1 MCRIV
6 GLWDQRPEPGYDLAK
21 VVDRM
26 KDVMSY
32 GGPDDE
38 GSYVDR
44 QHGLALGH
52 RRLSILDLSATGHQ
66 PMQDRERDV
75 WTVYNGEIYNFRE
88 VRAVLEG
95 SGHRFTS
102 TSDTE
107 VLLQA
112 YRQWGMEML
121 SRFRGMFAFALWD
134 RPRQTLILARDRA
147 GVKPLYWSFR
157 DGVLVFASE
166 LKAFHQFP
174 GFRKELNPEALWF
187 FLQLGYIPG
196 PRSIFRDVWRLE
208 PGSWLELDRR
218 GTVRIS
224 RYWDVRE
231 CYARRT
237 AVLDE
242 QEAEERLEALL
253 VESFRLR
260 LVSDVPVG
268 VFLSGGVDSSA
279 VTALLQRHADRP
291 LKTFTIGFAHKD
303 YDESEHAKKVALHL
317 GTDHT
322 ELVCTLEDAFEVLES
337 FEEIYDEPFGDSSGI
352 PTFLVSRLARREV
365 KVALS
370 ADAGDE
376 LFAGYTKYGF
386 VRDYHRRL
394 ARLPGAVRGLASG
407 LLGLLSPEAVEA
419 LWNGLT
425 AVLPLP
431 RYSNLKD
438 KFFKFRN
445 MLSERDLCS
454 SYMRAGSFATPRTV
468 AGILARPPEPTPG
481 LQGTG
486 FDLQLDGPLDVLSC
500 LQIMDFTTYMVDDI
514 LVKVDRATMQN
525 SLEGREP
532 FLDHHL
538 IEFVAG
544 LQPKL
549 KLRDGVSKWL
559 LRKVLYKHVP
569 RELIERPKMGFQ
581 IPLYPWMRG
590 SILTRH
596 ADLFAPGFLK
606 AQGIFEES
614 AVSSLV
620 KGFTS
625 GRPVNANFIWFLFVF
640 QRWFRRW
647 M

>member
-6 GLWDQRPEPGYDLAK
+6 GLWDQRAGPGYDLAE

-26 KDVMSY
+26 KNTMSY

-38 GSYVDR
+38 GSYVD
-44 QHGLALGH
+44 QEHGLALGH
-52 RRLSILDLSATGHQ
+52 RRLTILDLSSAGHQ
-66 PMQDRERDV
+66 PMRDAEREV

-88 VRAVLEG
+88 VRAELEG

-102 TSDTE
+102 ASDTE
-107 VLLQA
+107 VLLHA

-218 GTVRIS
+218 GTVRIN

-231 CYARRT
+231 HYARRIEV
-237 AVLDE
+237 ADE

-279 VTALLQRHADRP
+279 VTALLQRQADRP

-303 YDESEHAKKVALHL
+303 YDESENAKKVARHL

-322 ELVCTLEDAFEVLES
+322 ELVCSLEEAFDVLER

-352 PTFLVSRLARREV
+352 PTYLVSRLARREV

-376 LFAGYTKYGF
+376 LFAGYTKYPF
-386 VRDYHRRL
+386 VRDYHQRL
-394 ARLPGAVRGLASG
+394 ARLPGAVRSLASG
-407 LLGLLSPEAVEA
+407 FLGLFSPEAVEA
-419 LWNGLT
+419 VWSGLT
-425 AVLPLP
+425 AALPLP
-431 RYSNLKD
+431 RYTNLKD

-445 MLSERDLCS
+445 MLSERDLRRS
-454 SYMRAGSFATPRTV
+454 FLRAGSFATPRTV
-468 AGILARPPEPTPG
+468 AGILARPPEPAPG
-481 LQGTG
+481 LEATG
-486 FDLQLDGPLDVLSC
+486 FDLGLDGSLDVLSC
-500 LQIMDFTTYMVDDI
+500 LQIMDFNTYMVDDI

-532 FLDHHL
+532 FLDHRL
-538 IEFVAG
+538 VEFTAG
-544 LQPKL
+544 LPPEM
-549 KLRDGVSKWL
+549 KLRNGTSKWL
-559 LRKVLYKHVP
+559 LRKVLYKYVP
-569 RELIERPKMGFQ
+569 RELIERPKMGFS
-581 IPLYPWMRG
+581 IPLYPWLRQ
-590 SILTRH
+590 SILSRH
-596 ADLFAPGFLK
+596 ADLFAPAFLRT
-606 AQGIFEES
+606 QGVFDEHTVP
-614 AVSSLV
+614 ALV
-620 KGFTS
+620 KAFTS

>member
-6 GLWDQRPEPGYDLAK
+6 GLWDQRAEPGYELSQA
-21 VVDRM
+21 VNRM
-26 KDVMSY
+26 RDTMSY
-32 GGPDDE
+32 GGPDDA
-38 GSYVDR
+38 GSYVDPE
-44 QHGLALGH
+44 HGLALGH
-52 RRLSILDLSATGHQ
+52 RRLTILDLSSAGHQ
-66 PMQDRERDV
+66 PMRDPATEV

-88 VRAVLEG
+88 VRAELEG
-95 SGHRFTS
+95 LSHRFTS

-107 VLLQA
+107 VLLHA

-166 LKAFHQFP
+166 LKAFHEYP
-174 GFRKELNPEALWF
+174 GFRKELNPEALWY

-208 PGSWLELDRR
+208 PGTWLELDRR
-218 GTVRIS
+218 GAVRLN

-231 CYARRT
+231 HYARRI
-237 AVLDE
+237 AVADE

-253 VESFRLR
+253 VESFKLR

-279 VTALLQRHADRP
+279 VTALLQRQADRP
-291 LKTFTIGFAHKD
+291 LKTYTIGFAHKD
-303 YDESEHAKKVALHL
+303 YDESENAKQVARHL

-322 ELVCTLEDAFEVLES
+322 EMVCSLQDAFEVLEN

-376 LFAGYTKYGF
+376 LFAGYTKYPF
-386 VRDYHRRL
+386 VRDYHQRL
-394 ARLPGAVRGLASG
+394 ARLPGAVRGLAAG
-407 LLGLLSPEAVEA
+407 FLGLFSPEAVEA
-419 LWNGLT
+419 AYNGLA
-425 AVLPLP
+425 AVLPLR

-445 MLSERDLCS
+445 LLSEQDLGRS
-454 SYMRAGSFATPRTV
+454 FLRAGSFATPRTI
-468 AGILARPPEPTPG
+468 AGILASPPEAVPG
-481 LQGTG
+481 LEGTG
-486 FDLQLDGPLDVLSC
+486 FGLRLDASLDVLSC
-500 LQIMDFTTYMVDDI
+500 LQVMDFNTYLVDDI
-514 LVKVDRATMQN
+514 LLKVDRATMQN

-538 IEFVAG
+538 VEFVAG
-544 LQPKL
+544 LPPEL
-549 KLRDGVSKWL
+549 KLRNGVSKWL

-569 RELIERPKMGFQ
+569 RELIERPKMGFS
-581 IPLYPWMRG
+581 IPLYSWLRE

-596 ADLFAPGFLK
+596 ADLFAPAFLRT
-606 AQGIFEES
+606 QGIFAER
-614 AVSSLV
+614 AVSAIARD
-620 KGFTS
+620 FTS

>member
-1 MCRIV
+1 MCRIA
-6 GLWDQRPEPGYDLAK
+6 GFWDQRSGRGYDLGE

-26 KDVMSY
+26 KDTLTY
-32 GGPDDE
+32 GGPDDQ

-44 QHGLALGH
+44 EHGLALGH
-52 RRLSILDLSATGHQ
+52 RRLSILDLSSSGHQ
-66 PMQDRERDV
+66 PMRDPQSDV

-88 VRAVLEG
+88 VRAELEG
-95 SGHRFTS
+95 LSNKFTS
-102 TSDTE
+102 ASDTE

-121 SRFRGMFAFALWD
+121 GRFRGMFAFALWD
-134 RPRQTLILARDRA
+134 RPRKKLILARDRA

-174 GFRKELNPEALWF
+174 GFRKDLDPEALWF

-196 PRSIFRDVWRLE
+196 PRSIFRDVRRLE
-208 PGSWLELDRR
+208 PGTWLELDQHGNIR
-218 GTVRIS
+218 TN
-224 RYWDVRE
+224 RYWEARE
-231 CYARRT
+231 HYGRRT
-237 AVLDE
+237 AVADE
-242 QEAEERLEALL
+242 QEAQERLEELL

-303 YDESEHAKKVALHL
+303 YDETEQAKKVARHL

-322 ELVCTLEDAFEVLES
+322 ELVCSLDDAFEVLEN

-376 LFAGYTKYGF
+376 LFAGYTKYPF

-419 LWNGLT
+419 VWNGLSK
-425 AVLPLP
+425 ALPLP
-431 RYSNLKD
+431 RYTNLKD
-438 KFFKFRN
+438 KLFKFRN
-445 MLSERDLCS
+445 MLSERDLCGS
-454 SYMRAGSFATPRTV
+454 FLRAGSFATPRTI
-468 AGILARPPEPTPG
+468 AGILAKPPEPAPG

-486 FDLQLDGPLDVLSC
+486 FDLGLDGSLDVLSS
-500 LQIMDFTTYMVDDI
+500 LQIMDFNTYMVDDI

-538 IEFVAG
+538 VEFVAG
-544 LQPKL
+544 LPPEM
-549 KLRDGVSKWL
+549 KLRGGVSKWL
-559 LRKVLYKHVP
+559 LRKVLYKYVP
-569 RELIERPKMGFQ
+569 PELIERPKMGFS
-581 IPLYPWMRG
+581 IPLYPWMRE

-596 ADLFAPGFLK
+596 AELFAPGFLK
-606 AQGIFEES
+606 SQGIFDAR
-614 AVSSLV
+614 AVSAIV
-620 KGFTS
+620 RDFTS
-625 GRPVNANFIWFLFVF
+625 GGPVNANFIWFLFVF